1 MFFEDDGQGKTL
13 KNGLALTHA
22 WEEPTKCVLDY
33 FHIGSCPMI
42 GISWGGYFAMRA
54 AAFEPRISAVAVYD
68 VADDSLEIMTNIF
81 PPILRWLVRSAFRR
95 QDEKRVNA
103 LVGFARGRS
112 ILADWALTQGQHI
125 THTQTPFAFYQQ
137 IQKHNLRG
145 VSDKI
150 TQNCLLLAG
159 QKDHYI
165 PRAQFERLRVSPP
178 HARTVTLRMF
188 TQDEGGEQHCQI
200 GNHKVAMREI
210 IQWLKRLEPGEGHEN
225 GR

>member
-1 MFFEDDGQGKTL
+1 M
-13 KNGLALTHA
+13 
-22 WEEPTKCVLDY
+22 
-33 FHIGSCPMI
+33 
-42 GISWGGYFAMRA
+42 
-54 AAFEPRISAVAVYD
+54 
-68 VADDSLEIMTNIF
+68 
-81 PPILRWLVRSAFRR
+81 
-95 QDEKRVNA
+95 
-103 LVGFARGRS
+103 
-112 ILADWALTQGQHI
+112 
-125 THTQTPFAFYQQ
+125 
-137 IQKHNLRG
+137 RG

-150 TQNCLLLAG
+150 TQDCLLLAG